1 MPDTCTRLPLRVA
14 VRRYAIAEVEAL
26 AQLARDL
33 GMTVIDTT
41 PGRTAMSTPAYAV
54 TGPGGKEALLTL
66 TGPES
71 PVPAVIYRNPARAA
85 SVAPRVA
92 LTAMVLP
99 TVHVCDNPPEEAIP
113 A

>member
-1 MPDTCTRLPLRVA
+1 MLDAPTRMPLRVA
-14 VRRYAIAEVEAL
+14 LRRYAIAEVDSL

-33 GMTVIDTT
+33 GMTVVDTA
-41 PGRTAMSTPAYAV
+41 PARAEMSTPAYAV

-66 TGPES
+66 AGAETPT
-71 PVPAVIYRNPARAA
+71 PAVIYRNPARAA

-99 TVHVCDNPPEEAIP
+99 TVHVCDDVPEEVIP
-113 A
+113 S